1 MALNDVWSMY
11 FGQCVS
17 RTLGV
22 HKMPA
27 PSTIS
32 LDKCHYSTDFVR
44 PCVSVTFTL
53 CHVFVTGECMIKSQA
68 PQPCVQDYDLI
79 NFKRSSSAAFYEAAT
94 ESAKT
99 TTYCYGLEKF
109 WVDIY
114 VSHPPLTKGYVRRE
128 KIVFKQEEKA
138 DMTSA
143 PHKFKRKCDKL
154 IIGHILEH
162 M

>member
-1 MALNDVWSMY
+1 MALNDVKYVIRAMCLTYTWCSQNACSKYDFPWQMSLLDRLCQTLRFSDIY
-11 FGQCVS
+11 IMSCVCDRRMHDKKKPGS
-17 RTLGV
+17 
-22 HKMPA
+22 
-27 PSTIS
+27 ST
-32 LDKCHYSTDFVR
+32 
-44 PCVSVTFTL
+44 
-53 CHVFVTGECMIKSQA
+53 
-68 PQPCVQDYDLI
+68 VQDYDLI

-99 TTYCYGLEKF
+99 TTYCCGLENF